1 VADEESEIREIVN
14 TETRAWDT
22 KDVDLLLSVLHPD
35 MVWPWPGD
43 HNSFDPM
50 EWTLEQGRYDR
61 ERWRTGWQAL
71 FDAHELVHNRR
82 AIQKIVVSPEGD
94 GAFAI
99 VDIDTLW
106 KDSRGRESRWQGRTC
121 KIYSKV
127 KGAWK
132 MITQLGTFQLPT
144 S

>member
-1 VADEESEIREIVN
+1 VADAEFEVREIVN

-22 KDVDLLLSVLHPD
+22 KDVDLLLSVFHSD

-43 HNSFDPM
+43 RNSLDPM

-61 ERWRTGWQAL
+61 KRWRAGWQAL
-71 FDAHELVHNRR
+71 FDGHELVHNRR
-82 AIQKIVVSPEGD
+82 SIRKIVVSPEGD

-106 KDSRGRESRWQGRTC
+106 RDSQGRENHWQGRTC

-132 MITQLGTFQLPT
+132 MITQLGTFQLPA